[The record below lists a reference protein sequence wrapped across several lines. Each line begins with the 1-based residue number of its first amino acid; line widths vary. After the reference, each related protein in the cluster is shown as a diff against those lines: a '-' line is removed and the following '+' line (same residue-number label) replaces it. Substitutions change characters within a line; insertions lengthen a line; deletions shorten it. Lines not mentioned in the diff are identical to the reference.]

1 MTFLRKEEKNL
12 SPNGKKFS
20 NFSMDQF
27 SSFYGKN
34 IFFPSKTSSD
44 RFKITYETKKKKKK
58 LMSRLKPLWPGS
70 IAAHKSSTFYWIKLK
85 PWSISSAAR
94 KWQITAEMAEM
105 AVLKKKSE
113 TQNLGH
119 WTLKKDIG

>member
-1 MTFLRKEEKNL
+1 LKPSNDFFKKRKEKL

-44 RFKITYETKKKKKK
+44 RFKITYET
-58 LMSRLKPLWPGS
+58 
-70 IAAHKSSTFYWIKLK
+70 
-85 PWSISSAAR
+85 
-94 KWQITAEMAEM
+94 
-105 AVLKKKSE
+105 
-113 TQNLGH
+113 
-119 WTLKKDIG
+119 